1 MKVNYITDAKGAR
14 SAVVIPIKEWT
25 TIEKQLQKPRAKLRS
40 AKPRL
45 LREMEQAIEEV
56 KLIKAGKKKARSIE
70 QLLSEL

>member
-1 MKVNYITDAKGAR
+1 M
-14 SAVVIPIKEWT
+14 IPIKEWT